1 MSDDKYA
8 GLGLSDEEIAAMEE
22 ELEDIEGEDVD
33 ADDGGDETPPVA
45 AQDDAGDADEAEGES
60 EAKGEE
66 KAPER
71 PAQEE
76 KKPVQEHEPQPSPE
90 VQRAE
95 NALDKLNADM
105 ADLKKKFDEGD
116 IAVDEYIDERDRLSR
131 AIVKAELKA
140 ELAQESA
147 AKSWEQSQKDFLG
160 NESSSFLRESDVVYD
175 AFAMQVNK
183 LIADPKSASMSDEAL
198 LKAARDKVYAA
209 FRISPESQPSKK
221 GESAIREAKKEA
233 ADRGKAPKT
242 LQGVPAAAPADDTD
256 ANPFAYLD
264 RLSGEKLEAAVEKL
278 SPEDRVRWAHSQ

>member
-22 ELEDIEGEDVD
+22 DIEDDSSDDPGPGEND
-33 ADDGGDETPPVA
+33 DETPPVA
-45 AQDDAGDADEAEGES
+45 AQDDAGADDAGDDDPEGKPEP
-60 EAKGEE
+60 E
-66 KAPER
+66 KKEK

-76 KKPVQEHEPQPSPE
+76 KPPVADTDVTPAPE

-95 NALDKLNADM
+95 SVLDKLNADLS
-105 ADLKKKFDEGD
+105 ALKTKFDEGE

-147 AKSWEQSQKDFLG
+147 AKSWEKSQKDFLG
-160 NESSSFLRESDVVYD
+160 NEASSFLRESDVIFD

-209 FRISPESQPSKK
+209 FRISPESQPPKK
-221 GESAIREAKKEA
+221 DESAIREAKKEA
-233 ADRGKAPKT
+233 ADRSKAPKT
-242 LQGVPAAAPADDTD
+242 LHGVPAAAPADDTD

-264 RLSGEKLEAAVEKL
+264 RLSGDQLEAAVEKL
-278 SPEDRVRWAHSQ
+278 SPDDRVRWAHSQ

>member
-22 ELEDIEGEDVD
+22 DIEG
-33 ADDGGDETPPVA
+33 ADGAESGDGEEGDETPPAA
-45 AQDDAGDADEAEGES
+45 AQEGAGEGADAEGEADD
-60 EAKGEE
+60 EPDPAEQE
-66 KAPER
+66 K
-71 PAQEE
+71 PAQDE
-76 KKPVQEHEPQPSPE
+76 KPPVVDQGQQPSPE
-90 VQRAE
+90 AQRAE
-95 NALDKLNADM
+95 NALDKLNEELAG
-105 ADLKKKFDEGD
+105 LKKKFDEGD

-147 AKSWEQSQKDFLG
+147 TKSWEQSQKDFLG
-160 NESSSFLRESDVVYD
+160 NEASSFLRESDVIYD

-183 LIADPKSASMSDEAL
+183 LIADPKSASLSDEAL

-233 ADRGKAPKT
+233 ADRGKTPKT

>member
-22 ELEDIEGEDVD
+22 ELEDVDGDDTGE
-33 ADDGGDETPPVA
+33 GGDENPPVA
-45 AQDDAGDADEAEGES
+45 AQGDAGEADEDKAEPEP
-60 EAKGEE
+60 
-66 KAPER
+66 KAIET

-76 KKPVQEHEPQPSPE
+76 KQPVQEPEPQPTPE

-95 NALDKLNADM
+95 SALDKLNTDM

-140 ELAQESA
+140 ELAQENA
-147 AKSWEQSQKDFLG
+147 AKSWEKSQKDFLG
-160 NESSSFLRESDVVYD
+160 SEASSFLRESDVVYD

-209 FRISPESQPSKK
+209 FRISPESQPSPKK
-221 GESAIREAKKEA
+221 DESAIRDAKKEA
-233 ADRGKAPKT
+233 ANRDKAPKT
-242 LQGVPAAAPADDTD
+242 LHGLPAAAPADDTD
-256 ANPFAYLD
+256 ASPFAYLD
-264 RLSGEKLEAAVEKL
+264 RLSGDKLEAAVAKL
-278 SPEDRVRWAHSQ
+278 SPEDQERWAHSQ

>member
-1 MSDDKYA
+1 MSDKYE

-22 ELEDIEGEDVD
+22 ELDGVDGEE
-33 ADDGGDETPPVA
+33 GGDDDENPPVA
-45 AQDDAGDADEAEGES
+45 AQDAAGEAE
-60 EAKGEE
+60 EAKAEPE
-66 KAPER
+66 AKDEPKAVER
-71 PAQEE
+71 PVQDE
-76 KKPVQEHEPQPSPE
+76 KPAEREAQPSPE

-95 NALDKLNADM
+95 NALDKLNGDM
-105 ADLKKKFDEGD
+105 AELKKKFDEGD

-160 NESSSFLRESDVVYD
+160 NDASSFLRESDVVYD

-209 FRISPESQPSKK
+209 FRITESQPSVKK
-221 GESAIREAKKEA
+221 DESAIREAKKEA
-233 ADRGKAPKT
+233 ANRDKAPKT

-264 RLSGEKLEAAVEKL
+264 RLSGDKLEAAVAKL
-278 SPEDRVRWAHSQ
+278 SAEEQERWAHSQ